1 MKFLMVL
8 APLLGIG
15 LSYLMYKRDGDG
27 TKFFLSLLILGAVVS
42 LGVVGNIMRSTA
54 VLFLMHLVAVLSAY
68 MATLYYMVRGRFV
81 WYIVMLPI
89 VTMMIYLLSVWI
101 GNEHLPSVF

>member
-1 MKFLMVL
+1 MKFLML
-8 APLLGIG
+8 MAPLLGIG

-27 TKFFLSLLILGAVVS
+27 TKLFLSLLILGAVVS

>member
-1 MKFLMVL
+1 MKFLML
-8 APLLGIG
+8 MAPLLGIG
-15 LSYLMYKRDGDG
+15 LSYLMYRRDKDIG
-27 TKFFLSLLILGAVVS
+27 KFLIALLILGVVVS

-68 MATLYYMVRGRFV
+68 IATLYYIVRGRFV

-89 VTMMIYLLSVWI
+89 LTMLIYLLSVWI